1 MIYPTTRKKNN
12 VFFKQIHLIE
22 LCVQKQTNRQNGI
35 FVNIY
40 IWPAQQYTV
49 KVIVFLPEIFHMG
62 QLLRL
67 SCGTEQFVDFKAIT
81 KQIINMPIC
90 MIQLL

>member
-1 MIYPTTRKKNN
+1 MCAKTN
-12 VFFKQIHLIE
+12 
-22 LCVQKQTNRQNGI
+22 KQTKLNI
-35 FVNIY
+35 CKYIY